1 VNDLAN
7 SHKCEKC
14 DRDFHNN
21 WIRWTRGK
29 MWVMCPEEGG
39 CGHKQSVDTIDES
52 TLERT
57 KYSLLSASAL
67 GQINEKFN

>member
-1 VNDLAN
+1 
-7 SHKCEKC
+7 
-14 DRDFHNN
+14 
-21 WIRWTRGK
+21 

-57 KYSLLSASAL
+57 RYSLLSASAL
-67 GQINEKFN
+67 EQINERF